1 MSAKGFRGYVSS
13 RPFMGERAPQHI
25 QNIVIRDYCKKNNLI
40 FLLSA
45 TEYVMDGTSLMLAQM
60 MKNFER
66 IEGII
71 FYSLFQLPENKEE
84 RKEFLLLAINMS
96 KEIHFA
102 VESLSLRNH
111 EDYLRLENIWKVK
124 KVINKCPKEMSYI

>member
-25 QNIVIRDYCKKNNLI
+25 QNIVIRDYCKKNNLL

>member
-1 MSAKGFRGYVSS
+1 MSAKGYRGYVTS

-25 QNIVIRDYCKKNNLI
+25 QNIVIRDYCKKNNLL

-45 TEYVMDGTSLMLAQM
+45 TEYVMDGTSLMLAQL

-71 FYSLFQLPENKEE
+71 FYSLFQLPEEKEE

-102 VESLSLRNH
+102 VESLSLRNY

-124 KVINKCPKEMSYI
+124 KVINKCPKEMNHI

>member
-1 MSAKGFRGYVSS
+1 MSAKGYRGYVSS
-13 RPFMGERAPQHI
+13 RPIMGERAPQHI
-25 QNIVIRDYCKKNNLI
+25 QNIVIRDYCKKNNLL

-45 TEYVMDGTSLMLAQM
+45 TEYVMDGTYLMLAQL

-71 FYSLFQLPENKEE
+71 FYSLFQLPEEKEE

-102 VESLSLRNH
+102 VESLSLRNY

-124 KVINKCPKEMSYI
+124 KVISKCPKEMNYI

>member
-1 MSAKGFRGYVSS
+1 MSAKGYRGYVSS

-25 QNIVIRDYCKKNNLI
+25 QNIVIRDYCKKNNLL

-45 TEYVMDGTSLMLAQM
+45 TEYVMDGTSLMLAQL

-71 FYSLFQLPENKEE
+71 FYSLFQLPEEKEE

-102 VESLSLRNH
+102 VESLSLRNY

-124 KVINKCPKEMSYI
+124 KVISKCPKEMNYI

>member
-25 QNIVIRDYCKKNNLI
+25 QNIVIRDHCKKNNLL

>member
-1 MSAKGFRGYVSS
+1 MSAKGYRGYVSS

-25 QNIVIRDYCKKNNLI
+25 QNIVIRDYCKKNNLL

-45 TEYVMDGTSLMLAQM
+45 TEYVMDGTSLMLAQL

-71 FYSLFQLPENKEE
+71 FYSLFQLPEEKEE

-102 VESLSLRNH
+102 VESLSLKNY

-124 KVINKCPKEMSYI
+124 KVISQCPKEMNYI